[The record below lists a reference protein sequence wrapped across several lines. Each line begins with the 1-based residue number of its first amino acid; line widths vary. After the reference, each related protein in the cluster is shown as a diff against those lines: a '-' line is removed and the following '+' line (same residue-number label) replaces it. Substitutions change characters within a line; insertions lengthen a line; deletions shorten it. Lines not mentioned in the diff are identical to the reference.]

1 MLSELRTEEAGE
13 VHFQAGP
20 AQSVA
25 ELEVEGE
32 QLRGDPQEWASHPWD
47 WQAGGLVLGT
57 LSPPPPF
64 LKGLSWGRS
73 QRAVDFLRRR
83 GGGDFGLG
91 VRRNGLV
98 A

>member
-32 QLRGDPQEWASHPWD
+32 QLRGGPP
-47 WQAGGLVLGT
+47 GVGITFPGT
-57 LSPPPPF
+57 
-64 LKGLSWGRS
+64 GRL
-73 QRAVDFLRRR
+73 AAWF
-83 GGGDFGLG
+83 
-91 VRRNGLV
+91 
-98 A
+98 